1 MQPTIF
7 KRWALLIP
15 ILFLSTAA
23 FAHNGSFRGII
34 KDGKS
39 GLPLEGANIY
49 VKGKAFSA
57 VTDVFGAFMI
67 TGMEPGSYSVLIRH
81 IGFEP
86 IDRDIKVEDG
96 ITTEITETMK
106 PTGVQLTD
114 VTINAKKD
122 ATLSTISAVD
132 IKLRPINTAQDMM
145 RMMPGLFTSQH
156 QGGGKAEQMFLRGF
170 DVDHGT
176 DVNVMVDGM
185 PVNMVS
191 HAHGQ
196 GYADLHFLIPE
207 LVENLNFGKGPYQI
221 DRGDFATAGWA
232 EFKTKNYLDNSFLKL
247 EGGTY
252 GYFRAVTGIDLL
264 GKAGAARSEG
274 AYIAGEF
281 GYNRSYFDRPQDFN
295 RINLTGKYTKSLGK
309 DKLLSITAGGFTSA
323 WDASGQIPERAVA
336 DGTIGRFGEIDK
348 EGGKTSRYNLNIQYT
363 QAISRNETFKSNLWA
378 SYYDFSLYSN
388 FTFFLNDTA
397 NGDQIHQAEKRLLGG
412 YNAEYTN
419 SYRIGSLHTRTQVG
433 AGFRYDAT
441 DGSEL
446 SHTRAMD
453 EVLEHLQYGDVHQT
467 NIFGYVNQTFYLLP
481 NLVANAGTRFDFFNH
496 AYTDRIPTEA
506 VKSSATTHAF
516 SPKGGIYY
524 NFGNSGRVYLN
535 AGIGFHS
542 NDTRVVVAQ
551 AGKDVLPLAR
561 SVDLGVV
568 FKPLPRLLVSAAIF
582 HLDLDQE
589 FVYVGDEGVV
599 EPSGRTR
606 RMGADLSLRY
616 EAAKWLYFDA
626 DFNYTHARARDEA
639 DGQNYI
645 PLAPQF
651 TSIGGVTVKGGKYWA
666 GSLRY
671 RHLGERAANEEA
683 SVKAAAY
690 TVCDLAAS
698 YNRKKY
704 ELGFQIQNL
713 FNVDWNE
720 AQFDTETRLRNEA
733 ASVSEICFTP
743 GTPFFFKLIG
753 TYKF

>member
-1 MQPTIF
+1 MQSTIF
-7 KRWALLIP
+7 RKWILLIHALL
-15 ILFLSTAA
+15 LSSAA
-23 FAHNGSFRGII
+23 SAHQGSLRGTIRE
-34 KDGKS
+34 GKS

-49 VKGKAFSA
+49 VKGKVMSA
-57 VTDVFGAFMI
+57 ITDVFGAFLI
-67 TGMEPGSYSVLIRH
+67 TGIQPGKYSITIRH
-81 IGFEP
+81 IGYEP

-96 ITTEITETMK
+96 ITTDVIESMK
-106 PTGVQLTD
+106 PTGIQLTD

-122 ATLSTISAVD
+122 ATLSTIAAVD
-132 IKLRPINTAQDMM
+132 VKLRPINTAQDMM
-145 RMMPGLFTSQH
+145 RMVPGMFISQH

-176 DVNVMVDGM
+176 DVAISVDGM

-207 LVENLNFGKGPYQI
+207 LVENMSFGKGPYQI
-221 DRGDFATAGWA
+221 DKGNLATAGWA
-232 EFKTKNYLDNSFLKL
+232 EFKTRNYLDNSFVKL

-252 GYFRAVTGIDLL
+252 GYVRAVTAIDLL
-264 GKAGAARSEG
+264 GKAAAARNEG
-274 AYIAGEF
+274 AYIAGEY

-295 RINLTGKYTKSLGK
+295 RINLIEKYTKQFSR
-309 DKLLSITAGGFTSA
+309 DRLLSITASGFKSS

-363 QAISRNETFKSNLWA
+363 QAISRNETFKTNLWV
-378 SYYDFSLYSN
+378 SYYDFSLFSN
-388 FTFFLNDTA
+388 FTFFLNDTT
-397 NGDQIHQAEKRLLGG
+397 NGDQIHQAEKRFLSG
-412 YNAEYTN
+412 YNAEYSHT
-419 SYRIGSLHTRTQVG
+419 SHLGQLHTRTQVG

-446 SHTRAMD
+446 SHTRNMS
-453 EVLEHLQYGDVHQT
+453 EVLERIKFGDVRET
-467 NIFGYVNQTFYLLP
+467 NVFGYINQTFYLLP

-496 AYTDRIPTEA
+496 SYTDILTTEKA
-506 VKSSATTHAF
+506 ATSAATHSF

-524 NFGNSGRVYLN
+524 NFGRSGRVYVN

-551 AGKDVLPLAR
+551 AGKGVLPLAR
-561 SVDLGVV
+561 SVDVGVV
-568 FKPLPRLLVSAAIF
+568 LKPLPRLLVSAAVF

-599 EPSGRTR
+599 EPGGRTR
-606 RMGADLSLRY
+606 RQGADLSLRY
-616 EAAKWLYFDA
+616 EALKWLYFDA
-626 DFNYTHARARDEA
+626 DINYTHARARDEA
-639 DGQNYI
+639 PGQDYI
-645 PLAPQF
+645 PLAPCF
-651 TSIGGVTVKGGKYWA
+651 TSIGGVTVKAGKYWA
-666 GSLRY
+666 GSFRY
-671 RHLGERAANEEA
+671 RHLGERAANEDNT
-683 SVKAAAY
+683 VKAAGY
-690 TVCDLAAS
+690 TVCDLTAA
-698 YNRKKY
+698 YNRKNY
-704 ELGFQIQNL
+704 EIGFQIQNL

-743 GTPFFFKLIG
+743 GAPFFFKLTG